1 MKFSERY
8 KSLTTARRGSDG
20 PPSRA
25 DQFLALF
32 DAVPDV
38 CLFVKDRRS
47 RFVTGNRAWLDMHG
61 VGTAADIAGKC
72 DADFH
77 PPALAAQYVAEDRRV
92 MRSGRP
98 LRDQA
103 WLVRDH
109 AGVPRWYLCTKVPLF
124 DDRGAVDGLA
134 GILRPF
140 DRAGQAPDE
149 YRRLTPVMEHV
160 VRHFGRP
167 IAVADLARLAGVS
180 ASQLQRDFRRLF
192 NITPGDYVLRT
203 RLLMARRRLEES
215 ADAVGLIARHC
226 GFYDQ
231 SHFTRAFKA
240 HVGMPPLE
248 YRRRTQ
254 SRG

>member
-1 MKFSERY
+1 MSLYLNSMKTS
-8 KSLTTARRGSDG
+8 RRRTGRS
-20 PPSRA
+20 PSRA

-32 DAVPDV
+32 DALPDV

-61 VGTAADIAGKC
+61 VGTPAEMAGKS

-77 PPALAAQYVAEDRRV
+77 PAALATQYVAEDRRV
-92 MRSGRP
+92 MKSGRP

-124 DDRGAVDGLA
+124 DDHGAVDGIA
-134 GILRPF
+134 GILRPV

-160 VRHFGRP
+160 VAHFGRP
-167 IAVADLARLAGVS
+167 IAVADLARLADLSV
-180 ASQLQRDFRRLF
+180 SQLQRDFRRLF
-192 NITPGDYVLRT
+192 NITPGDYILWT
-203 RLLMARRRLEES
+203 RLIMARRRLEES
-215 ADAVGLIARHC
+215 ADPVGRIARDC

-240 HVGMPPLE
+240 HVGVPPLE
-248 YRRRTQ
+248 YRRRKQ
-254 SRG
+254 AGG

>member
-1 MKFSERY
+1 MSLY
-8 KSLTTARRGSDG
+8 LKSMATSRCGAGRA
-20 PPSRA
+20 PSRA

-32 DAVPDV
+32 DALPDV

-61 VGTAADIAGKC
+61 AGTAAEIAGKC
-72 DADFH
+72 DTDFH

-92 MRSGRP
+92 MKSGRP
-98 LRDQA
+98 LRDRA

-109 AGVPRWYLCTKVPLF
+109 AGMPRWYLCTKVPLF

-140 DRAGQAPDE
+140 DRAGRAPDE
-149 YRRLTPVMEHV
+149 YHRLTPVMEHV
-160 VRHFGRP
+160 VAHFGRP
-167 IAVADLARLAGVS
+167 IAVADLARLADVS
-180 ASQLQRDFRRLF
+180 VSQLQRDFRRLF

-203 RLLMARRRLEES
+203 RLIMARRRLEES
-215 ADAVGLIARHC
+215 ADPVGVIARNC

-231 SHFTRAFKA
+231 SHFNRSFKA
-240 HVGMPPLE
+240 HVGVPPLE
-248 YRRRTQ
+248 YRRRHQ
-254 SRG
+254 AGG